1 MGHVLSR
8 NQRKLPSEH
17 PNKFEAWR
25 HSSASRPWHRRFMAT
40 TSHLL
45 SSQSRWARTPFFF
58 NSASHLQRIG
68 KEKATCL
75 QELLE
80 AIRICPDASIFQH
93 TFRTLGEHHFIRE
106 GFSNDFSHWAFAAC
120 NEVGLAERL
129 AAIDI
134 REFTS
139 IPVLRERLVHLI
151 ETYLQKNARAATR
164 LAMEP
169 FYLMAADLVVIPTP
183 YVARNLEE
191 FADGLRK
198 VSIHSISYHFIDAR
212 LRIKL
217 NTNDFSLW
225 LEQEMD
231 MTQAAAKLNRIDIYT
246 STLEGVRRGILK
258 IVEGETFRT

>member
-1 MGHVLSR
+1 MKPLAPTSPGCCSSISRLHSCLLHAGLCSIVNESLLMGHVLSR

-106 GFSNDFSHWAFAAC
+106 GFSNDFAHWAFAAC

-129 AAIDI
+129 SSVDV
-134 REFTS
+134 REYTS
-139 IPVLRERLVHLI
+139 IKALRERIVAI
-151 ETYLQKNARAATR
+151 VDDYLKKNSRAADR
-164 LAMEP
+164 AALEP
-169 FYLMAADLVVIPTP
+169 FYFCASDSVLIPLP
-183 YVARNLEE
+183 VVARNLQE
-191 FADGLRK
+191 F
-198 VSIHSISYHFIDAR
+198 
-212 LRIKL
+212 
-217 NTNDFSLW
+217 
-225 LEQEMD
+225 
-231 MTQAAAKLNRIDIYT
+231 
-246 STLEGVRRGILK
+246 
-258 IVEGETFRT
+258 VEG